1 HSVDE
6 LLNFG
11 KLLLVGLP
19 EFLHHKREPRTR
31 PGFLAQSRD
40 PDTTVLLDDL
50 ICFAVITDGRRS
62 AMEWIVGVDQ
72 PLFRSEEATEIGD
85 RLALRL
91 DDIIVN
97 RLNEPVFI
105 GHNQSRSAPRVSF
118 QCEALPSIFRRS
130 IAVPGQCSSRLDRNG
145 TDWLAVFEEQANLEI
160 GGYHISWNSHCDRSP
175 IRRERRFD
183 IANGIG
189 NQELETISLRLTG
202 CERQF
207 RRRIPLLCFF
217 PFVLGEG
224 GGVNHP
230 VIEALEGHTARCRIG
245 KDLRRR
251 PIRSSSPVRSQNR
264 TISLKRSLAVG

>member
-1 HSVDE
+1 VRGGDMRIIERAVHLLGSFLAPARPAVPVQVVAVVVRRQFVRLVVEKTLAHSILLLAVAVLQMSPEHSVDE

-31 PGFLAQSRD
+31 PGFIAQSRD

-97 RLNEPVFI
+97 RLNE
-105 GHNQSRSAPRVSF
+105 
-118 QCEALPSIFRRS
+118 
-130 IAVPGQCSSRLDRNG
+130 
-145 TDWLAVFEEQANLEI
+145 
-160 GGYHISWNSHCDRSP
+160 
-175 IRRERRFD
+175 
-183 IANGIG
+183 
-189 NQELETISLRLTG
+189 
-202 CERQF
+202 
-207 RRRIPLLCFF
+207 
-217 PFVLGEG
+217 
-224 GGVNHP
+224 
-230 VIEALEGHTARCRIG
+230 
-245 KDLRRR
+245 
-251 PIRSSSPVRSQNR
+251 
-264 TISLKRSLAVG
+264 